1 VLLTG
6 PGSPEGR
13 CPGCGYV
20 GRAVTDRTVR
30 AILDAGEANKLL
42 AVERRFCRTPRCEV
56 LYYGDDGRI
65 VPKSASRVRV
75 GLKETRDPV
84 PLCYCL
90 GLERADVSREIAQ
103 AGHSAIAAR
112 VIAAVRSGR
121 AACEVLN
128 PSGAC
133 CLGEVKR
140 TVREIANARR
150 VARAGRK

>member
-1 VLLTG
+1 MLLTG
-6 PGSPEGR
+6 PGSTDAR
-13 CPGCGYV
+13 CPGCGCV
-20 GRAVTDRTVR
+20 GRFVSDRTIR
-30 AILDAGEANKLL
+30 AILDPGATKKLL

-65 VPKSASRVRV
+65 APKSASRVRV
-75 GLKETRDPV
+75 GVKETRDPV

-90 GLERADVSREIAQ
+90 GLECADVEREIAR
-103 AGHSAIAAR
+103 AGHSTIAAR

-128 PSGAC
+128 PLGAC

-140 TVREIANARR
+140 AVRKIASAAR
-150 VARAGRK
+150 VTRAGRK

>member
-1 VLLTG
+1 MLLRG
-6 PGSPEGR
+6 PSSSDAR
-13 CPGCGYV
+13 CPRCGRV
-20 GRAVTDRTVR
+20 GRVVSDRTVR
-30 AILDAGEANKLL
+30 AILDPGEAKKLL
-42 AVERRFCRTPRCEV
+42 AVKRRFCRTPRCEV

-75 GLKETRDPV
+75 GVKETRDPV

-90 GLERADVSREIAQ
+90 GLERADVEREIAR
-103 AGHSAIAAR
+103 AGHSTIAAR

-133 CLGEVKR
+133 CLGEVKKA
-140 TVREIANARR
+140 VREIASSPR